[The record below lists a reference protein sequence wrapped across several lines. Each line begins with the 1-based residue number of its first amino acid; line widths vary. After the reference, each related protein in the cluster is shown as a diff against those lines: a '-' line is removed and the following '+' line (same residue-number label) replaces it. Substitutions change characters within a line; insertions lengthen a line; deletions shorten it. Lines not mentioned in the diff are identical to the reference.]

1 MTEKLSNIEAKMDWS
16 DRIGRRVRLR
26 DLHILLAVVQQG
38 SIAKAAQHLAISQPV
53 VSRVIAELEHVL
65 GVRLLD
71 RDRHGAEP
79 TIYGS
84 ALLKHGIAVFDELR
98 QSVKEIEFLT
108 DPTAGELR
116 IGSTGAMGAG
126 LLPVVI
132 GLLHRRHPRLTFH
145 VMQAGSVAVLYRELR
160 ERNVDLIL
168 GRILM
173 ANVEDDLSVDTLFE
187 DQYLVTAGSRNKW
200 IRHRRVD
207 LADLVHEP
215 WILPVRG
222 TIAEATVA
230 QIFRARGLEIP
241 RRGVVCASVQM
252 HDALLS
258 TGLYLAMRPTSVV
271 RFGRKH
277 PSVKVLPVKMPVLPG
292 PVGIITLK
300 GRTISPVA
308 QLFIDCVREIAKP
321 LAKKK

>member
-1 MTEKLSNIEAKMDWS
+1 MPQPTAAIADIRTRLRSMSNFPIHTKLRGVWLADFDYNHAPFFNSCIILILEVSMTEKLSNIEAKMDWS

-26 DLHILLAVVQQG
+26 DLHILLAVVQRG

-116 IGSTGAMGAG
+116 IGCTGAMGAG

-168 GRILM
+168 GRILIP
-173 ANVEDDLSVDTLFE
+173 NVEDDLSVDTLFE
-187 DQYLVTAGSRNKW
+187 DQYLLTAGS
-200 IRHRRVD
+200 
-207 LADLVHEP
+207 
-215 WILPVRG
+215 
-222 TIAEATVA
+222 
-230 QIFRARGLEIP
+230 
-241 RRGVVCASVQM
+241 
-252 HDALLS
+252 
-258 TGLYLAMRPTSVV
+258 
-271 RFGRKH
+271 
-277 PSVKVLPVKMPVLPG
+277 
-292 PVGIITLK
+292 
-300 GRTISPVA
+300 
-308 QLFIDCVREIAKP
+308 
-321 LAKKK
+321 